1 MPPDGGPPELPVES
15 EEEEEERVEPDE
27 EEGEEVKVYVE
38 YQ

>member
-15 EEEEEERVEPDE
+15 EEEEEWVEPDE
-27 EEGEEVKVYVE
+27 EEGEEVRVYVE

>member
-15 EEEEEERVEPDE
+15 EEEEWVEPDE
-27 EEGEEVKVYVE
+27 EEGEEVRVYVE